1 MDRIAA
7 KPGLYDPASLVPQLN
22 GTRCSDC
29 GATFFPPLQTGCEKC
44 GSTGLTPLKIEAV
57 GKLHS
62 VVTVHMHMGKDIEAP
77 FTVAEVALDNG
88 PIIRAMLAEP
98 ADLNA
103 IGKRVSAL
111 WETTKT
117 DEDGNEVVEPY
128 FTLSAK
134 GNV

>member
-1 MDRIAA
+1 MDRTAA

-29 GATFFPPLQTGCEKC
+29 GATFFPPLQTGCEEC
-44 GSTGLTPLKIEAV
+44 GSTGLTPLKMEAS
-57 GKLHS
+57 GTLHS
-62 VVTVHMHMGKDIEAP
+62 VATVHMHMGKDIEAP
-77 FTVAEVALDNG
+77 FTVAEVALDSG

-111 WETTKT
+111 WKTTKT

-128 FTLSAK
+128 FTLSTK
-134 GNV
+134 GDV